1 MAYQKLQTS
10 RAAAVTPSDTVDIPN
25 IASSRIRWRLKGV
38 NSRW

>member
-25 IASSRIRWRLKGV
+25 IAHLLQETTDAYYT
-38 NSRW
+38 